1 VFENRILRRTLRP
14 KRNEV
19 TEAWRKLHNKEL
31 HNLYSSPNTTRKIK
45 SSRMRWAGHM
55 ALVGEKSKVCKVL
68 VEKPKGRRLLRRPR
82 HRLEDG
88 IRMEG
93 DWLEGC
99 RMDYLTQDRDHWQ
112 AFVNTMMNLW
122 VLEPQT
128 LFV

>member
-1 VFENRILRRTLRP
+1 
-14 KRNEV
+14 
-19 TEAWRKLHNKEL
+19 
-31 HNLYSSPNTTRKIK
+31 
-45 SSRMRWAGHM
+45 MRWAGHM
-55 ALVGEKSKVCKVL
+55 ALVGEKSKVCKLL

-82 HRLEDG
+82 YRLEDG

-99 RMDYLTQDRDHWQ
+99 RMDYLTQDRDQWQ
-112 AFVNTMMNLW
+112 AIVNTMMNLW